1 MEREEGGKRESSTP
15 VPPGALTLCDIGE
28 STVFG
33 IRFSPGGPEGQ
44 FSGLFF
50 LLDFH
55 PAKHRWVVTMVRGQ
69 VALDLP
75 GLNFFLFP
83 HVLSFSL
90 AIISH
95 FIWPYTPHMSLAQR
109 TKKHSITLKLGL
121 ATCRPPPLPQLGQAL
136 SFPMPCSGPLPLTL
150 PFSTF
155 TLELEPSCLQGRGGA
170 WPGTLTAGWQLE
182 EIHLFSALRVAPWKG
197 PRTRGKG
204 AGKSCEGGQGK

>member
-1 MEREEGGKRESSTP
+1 MGRHHGEGAGGT
-15 VPPGALTLCDIGE
+15 G
-28 STVFG
+28 
-33 IRFSPGGPEGQ
+33 SPWLE
-44 FSGLFF
+44 
-50 LLDFH
+50 
-55 PAKHRWVVTMVRGQ
+55 
-69 VALDLP
+69 
-75 GLNFFLFP
+75 FFLFP

-150 PFSTF
+150 PFSSF
-155 TLELEPSCLQGRGGA
+155 TLELEPSCLQGGGGA

-204 AGKSCEGGQGK
+204 AGKSCGGVGGVRESEGRAGTHTVDSLPLVRSSLGEVMCSGSWGI